1 MNAQENAGPSQDFLS
16 PPGGGRPVAARGQS
30 IPRTDWPRLWSA
42 LPADE
47 IKAAAEA
54 CARNCRVEDISLP
67 QSGLSLVKLRDAA
80 LLDEWF
86 LGEIPLARAH
96 VRLHDSDGRAAEGGV
111 QILDD
116 RARLARQM
124 AILDAVLSARLPGW
138 EQPQALLVK
147 GRAVREQERAER
159 QAMLAATRVDFAMLN
174 AVEDDDA

>member
-1 MNAQENAGPSQDFLS
+1 MNDL
-16 PPGGGRPVAARGQS
+16 
-30 IPRTDWPRLWSA
+30 PRTDWPRLWGA
-42 LPADE
+42 LPAE
-47 IKAAAEA
+47 EVRATAEA
-54 CARNCRVEDISLP
+54 CTRHCRVEDISLP

-96 VRLHDSDGRAAEGGV
+96 VRLHAGDGREAEGGA

-138 EQPQALLVK
+138 EQPQALLEK
-147 GRAVREQERAER
+147 GRALRDLERAER
-159 QAMLAATRVDFAMLN
+159 QAMLSATRVDFAMLN